1 MAVAKTILIV
11 DDDREIVDGLKLV
24 LEDRG
29 YCVITAYDGDAGL
42 TMAVNDRPD
51 VVILD
56 MLMPK
61 KSGFLV
67 LDALKMRSAG
77 SPKVMMMTANEG
89 DRHRAYAELL
99 GVDDYL
105 NKPFPLDTFLQRVE
119 QLCPAPIEKPAAPE
133 Q

>member
-42 TMAVNDRPD
+42 TKAVNEQPD

-56 MLMPK
+56 MMMPK

-67 LDALKMRSAG
+67 LDALKLRSAA

-119 QLCPAPIEKPAAPE
+119 QLCPAPNAKSTTD
-133 Q
+133 